1 MCSSKKDER
10 KAAKTTAMYHI
21 KSFISSEIEHKL
33 YWSHEPELNALKN
46 TTKAKGTKKLNPRR
60 FRKMNW
66 IVFCFDD
73 VKLRQIMANKRKATP
88 NNTKHV
94 SINNNKDRQ
103 RVISSNREKRSDI
116 CLQATKMKKNTF
128 FCLTVVTFKVWRRQF
143 IEINEASTLKMSE
156 ISLLNLSVM
165 W

>member
-1 MCSSKKDER
+1 MTLLSFLSFKLCSSKKDER
-10 KAAKTTAMYHI
+10 KTAKTTALYHI
-21 KSFISSEIEHKL
+21 KSFISSDIEHKL

-60 FRKMNW
+60 FKKMNW

-73 VKLRQIMANKRKATP
+73 VKLRQIMVNKRKATP

-103 RVISSNREKRSDI
+103 RVISNNREK
-116 CLQATKMKKNTF
+116 
-128 FCLTVVTFKVWRRQF
+128 KVWYLPSSD
-143 IEINEASTLKMSE
+143 ENEKKTPFFV
-156 ISLLNLSVM
+156 SLLSLLRCEGDNLLKLM
-165 W
+165 KLQL